1 MQTIIITGPSGSG
14 KTYLANKIS
23 KDLKSTIILNT
34 DSYYRDNL
42 FIKLLSIFMNDIYD
56 RLISIKKIHLLKTI
70 ESIYCNE
77 NHITLYKYDFKTKK
91 STESKRKKLNKIQL
105 IIVEGVFSHRIK
117 LNYKSSLNILCKE
130 KKEIC
135 YKRRLK
141 RDEIERGRN
150 KNEVN
155 RKFKRSWDLYYKNL
169 TSYIDQNDVYEVN
182 TNETIS
188 YDVLINKLKGIEKKK

>member
-1 MQTIIITGPSGSG
+1 MQTIVITGPSGSG
-14 KTYLANKIS
+14 KSYLANKIS
-23 KDLKSTIILNT
+23 EDFKSTIIINT

-77 NHITLYKYDFKTKK
+77 NHITLYNYDFKTKK
-91 STESKRKKLNKIQL
+91 STESIRKKLNKIQL

-141 RDEIERGRN
+141 RDELERGRN
-150 KNEVN
+150 KKEVIQKFTKSWNLYFKNVDNYIN
-155 RKFKRSWDLYYKNL
+155 RNDIYELK
-169 TSYIDQNDVYEVN
+169 YIDSK
-182 TNETIS
+182 S
-188 YDVLINKLKGIEKKK
+188 YKSLITKITELDSH